1 MASQS
6 LGSGILLPEHNVAR
20 YCRPRWMVSGIV
32 SRDAFLPRDGESF
45 LSINWLEH
53 FDQSDRVVQVTGVRA
68 ALAAKNFR
76 VHPKGRFAILNVG
89 VASQRVRQFQN
100 LRLLFQVLGRLTI
113 PRTLAFSGTAL
124 QTLIPRATML
134 PNLWQHQLGKSIPP
148 FCSTHFFAFE
158 VDDHEISTN
167 AAY

>member
-1 MASQS
+1 
-6 LGSGILLPEHNVAR
+6 
-20 YCRPRWMVSGIV
+20 MVSGIV

-100 LRLLFQVLGRLTI
+100 LRFLFQVLGEAHDPSHTGIFGYRSANI
-113 PRTLAFSGTAL
+113 DSKGNDVAQSLAASVG
-124 QTLIPRATML
+124 
-134 PNLWQHQLGKSIPP
+134 
-148 FCSTHFFAFE
+148 E
-158 VDDHEISTN
+158 VHPAIL
-167 AAY
+167 